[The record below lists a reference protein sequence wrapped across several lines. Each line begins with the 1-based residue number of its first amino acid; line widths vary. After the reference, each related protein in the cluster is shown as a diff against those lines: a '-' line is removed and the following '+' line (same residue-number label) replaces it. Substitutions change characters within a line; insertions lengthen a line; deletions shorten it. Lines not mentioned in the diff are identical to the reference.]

1 MDGRMTTLRQTFT
14 IRVARDR
21 AVEALSLAALCG
33 AVVCAGVALGAEIA
47 VGVALLAVRM
57 RPAVAADR
65 YRELRFD
72 GATWKVVGTEGGIIV
87 VEPPVTHLLHR
98 LLVVVEVAAADRS
111 DFLVFSPAAN
121 SAEEL
126 RRLRVRLRAGG
137 RSW

>member
-1 MDGRMTTLRQTFT
+1 MTSLRQTFT
-14 IRVARDR
+14 IRVVRDR
-21 AVEALSLAALCG
+21 AVEAVSLAALCG

-47 VGVALLAVRM
+47 VAVALLALRM
-57 RPAVAADR
+57 RPAEAADR

-72 GATWKVVGTEGGIIV
+72 GETWKVVGVDGGIVV

-98 LLVVVEVAAADRS
+98 TLVVLEVVAADRS
-111 DFLVFSPAAN
+111 DFLVFSPAATP
-121 SAEEL
+121 AEDL